1 MSEPFISQQVQPK
14 YTSMSLFKNRAFLFL
29 WLSSTSSFLAL
40 STYLF
45 AEQWYIIRSL
55 GQESA
60 LGIVMMVTLIPRV
73 LLMTVGGVWA
83 DRFKRS
89 KIMLVSSF
97 TRFLLV
103 FLMITLLH
111 LHLLNLWSL
120 LFFALLFGIL
130 DAFFSPANQSLLPLL
145 VPKEML
151 TRSNSFIQT
160 SNQVAMF
167 AGPMIGGWIIT
178 VSSFSVLFLFVAC
191 FLLITSAFTLC
202 IKEKNSSPPSK
213 QVSTKQELLEGFQY
227 VWNMPFLKSIL
238 FILMTINVLFF
249 GPLLMGIP
257 LLASEVLHG
266 KAVEVSFLQ
275 SSYQGGMLGGALL
288 IGLLNIRK
296 NRGLSILILISFL
309 GIFLSLLGQMYVLW
323 QGILLLVMMGFMSS
337 MINVPLVS
345 IIQENCESD
354 KLGRVMSFVNASS
367 NGLVPLSYAFVSI
380 CLTFGTSISNILLCC
395 GLLISILSILFI
407 TKDKI
412 VRNTN

>member
-1 MSEPFISQQVQPK
+1 
-14 YTSMSLFKNRAFLFL
+14 
-29 WLSSTSSFLAL
+29 
-40 STYLF
+40 
-45 AEQWYIIRSL
+45 
-55 GQESA
+55 
-60 LGIVMMVTLIPRV
+60 
-73 LLMTVGGVWA
+73 
-83 DRFKRS
+83 
-89 KIMLVSSF
+89 
-97 TRFLLV
+97 
-103 FLMITLLH
+103 
-111 LHLLNLWSL
+111 
-120 LFFALLFGIL
+120 
-130 DAFFSPANQSLLPLL
+130 
-145 VPKEML
+145 
-151 TRSNSFIQT
+151 
-160 SNQVAMF
+160 
-167 AGPMIGGWIIT
+167 
-178 VSSFSVLFLFVAC
+178 
-191 FLLITSAFTLC
+191 
-202 IKEKNSSPPSK
+202 
-213 QVSTKQELLEGFQY
+213 
-227 VWNMPFLKSIL
+227 MPFLKSIL

>member
-191 FLLITSAFTLC
+191 FLLITSVFTLC
-202 IKEKNSSPPSK
+202 IKENNSSPPSK

-345 IIQENCESD
+345 IIQENCETD

>member
-45 AEQWYIIRSL
+45 AEQWYVIRAL

-103 FLMITLLH
+103 FVMITLLH

-202 IKEKNSSPPSK
+202 IKEKNSLPSSK
-213 QVSTKQELLEGFQY
+213 QASTRQELLEGFQY

-345 IIQENCESD
+345 IIQENSETD

-395 GLLISILSILFI
+395 GLLITILSILFI
-407 TKDKI
+407 TKYKI
-412 VRNTN
+412 VRDTN

>member
-45 AEQWYIIRSL
+45 AEQWYVIRAL

-103 FLMITLLH
+103 FVMITLLH

-202 IKEKNSSPPSK
+202 IKEKILYRLLSK
-213 QVSTKQELLEGFQY
+213 HL
-227 VWNMPFLKSIL
+227 PDKS
-238 FILMTINVLFF
+238 
-249 GPLLMGIP
+249 
-257 LLASEVLHG
+257 
-266 KAVEVSFLQ
+266 
-275 SSYQGGMLGGALL
+275 Y
-288 IGLLNIRK
+288 
-296 NRGLSILILISFL
+296 
-309 GIFLSLLGQMYVLW
+309 
-323 QGILLLVMMGFMSS
+323 
-337 MINVPLVS
+337 
-345 IIQENCESD
+345 
-354 KLGRVMSFVNASS
+354 
-367 NGLVPLSYAFVSI
+367 
-380 CLTFGTSISNILLCC
+380 
-395 GLLISILSILFI
+395 
-407 TKDKI
+407 
-412 VRNTN
+412 

>member
-14 YTSMSLFKNRAFLFL
+14 YTSMSVFKNRAFLFL

-45 AEQWYIIRSL
+45 AEQWYVIRSL

-89 KIMLVSSF
+89 KIMLFSSF

-103 FLMITLLH
+103 FVMITLLH

-167 AGPMIGGWIIT
+167 TGPMIGGWIIT

-202 IKEKNSSPPSK
+202 IKEKNSSPSSK
-213 QVSTKQELLEGFQY
+213 QASTRQELLEGFQY

-345 IIQENCESD
+345 IIQENSETD

-395 GLLISILSILFI
+395 GLLITILSILFI
-407 TKDKI
+407 TKYKI
-412 VRNTN
+412 VRDTN

>member
-45 AEQWYIIRSL
+45 AEQWYVIRSL

-103 FLMITLLH
+103 FVMITLLH

-202 IKEKNSSPPSK
+202 IKEKNSSPSSK
-213 QVSTKQELLEGFQY
+213 QASTRQELLEGFQY

-345 IIQENCESD
+345 IIQENSETD

-395 GLLISILSILFI
+395 GLLITILSILFI
-407 TKDKI
+407 TKYKI
-412 VRNTN
+412 VRDTN

>member
-45 AEQWYIIRSL
+45 AEQWYVIQSL

-103 FLMITLLH
+103 FVMITLLH

-202 IKEKNSSPPSK
+202 IKEKNPSPSSK
-213 QVSTKQELLEGFQY
+213 QASTKQELLEGFHY
-227 VWNMPFLKSIL
+227 VWNMPFLKSLL

-345 IIQENCESD
+345 IIQENSETD

-395 GLLISILSILFI
+395 GLLITILSILFI
-407 TKDKI
+407 TKYKI
-412 VRNTN
+412 VRDTN

>member
-45 AEQWYIIRSL
+45 AEQWYVIRSL

-103 FLMITLLH
+103 FVMITLLH

-202 IKEKNSSPPSK
+202 IKEKNSSPSSK
-213 QVSTKQELLEGFQY
+213 QASTRQELLEGFQY

-345 IIQENCESD
+345 IIQENSETD
-354 KLGRVMSFVNASS
+354 KLGRVMSFVNVSS

-395 GLLISILSILFI
+395 GLLITILSILFI
-407 TKDKI
+407 TKYKI
-412 VRNTN
+412 VRDTN

>member
-1 MSEPFISQQVQPK
+1 MSEPFISQQAQPK
-14 YTSMSLFKNRAFLFL
+14 YTSISLFKNRAFLFL
-29 WLSSTSSFLAL
+29 WLSSTASFLAL

-45 AEQWYIIRSL
+45 AEQWYVIRAL
-55 GQESA
+55 GRESE
-60 LGIVMMVTLIPRV
+60 LGIVMMVTMIPRV

-89 KIMLVSSF
+89 KIMVVSSF
-97 TRFLLV
+97 TRCLLI
-103 FLMITLLH
+103 FIMITLLH

-120 LFFALLFGIL
+120 LVFALLFGIL
-130 DAFFSPANQSLLPLL
+130 DSFFSPANQSLLPLL

-160 SNQVAMF
+160 SNQIAMF
-167 AGPMIGGWIIT
+167 TGPMIGGWIIT
-178 VSSFSVLFLFVAC
+178 VSSFSILFFSVAC
-191 FLLITSAFTLC
+191 FLVISCTFTLC
-202 IKEKNSSPPSK
+202 IKEKKLSLSSEQASA
-213 QVSTKQELLEGFQY
+213 KQELLAGFQY

-238 FILMTINVLFF
+238 FILMTINVFFF

-257 LLASEVLHG
+257 LLANEVLHG

-296 NRGLSILILISFL
+296 KRGLSILILISFL
-309 GIFLSLLGQMYVLW
+309 GISLSFLSQIYVLW

-345 IIQENCESD
+345 IIQENSDTD
-354 KLGRVMSFVNASS
+354 KLGRVMSFVSASS

-380 CLTFGTSISNILLCC
+380 CLTFGTSISDILLYC
-395 GLLISILSILFI
+395 GLLITICSFLFI
-407 TKDKI
+407 IKYKI
-412 VRNTN
+412 VRDTN

>member
-45 AEQWYIIRSL
+45 AEQWYVIRAL

-103 FLMITLLH
+103 FVMITLLH

-202 IKEKNSSPPSK
+202 IKEKNPSPSSK
-213 QVSTKQELLEGFQY
+213 QASTKQELLEGFHY
-227 VWNMPFLKSIL
+227 VWNMPFLKSLL

-345 IIQENCESD
+345 IIQENSETD

-380 CLTFGTSISNILLCC
+380 CLTFGTSISNILLYC
-395 GLLISILSILFI
+395 GLLITILSILFI
-407 TKDKI
+407 TKYKI
-412 VRNTN
+412 VRDTN

>member
-111 LHLLNLWSL
+111 LHLLNLWTL

-202 IKEKNSSPPSK
+202 IKENNSSPPSK

-345 IIQENCESD
+345 IIQENCETD

-407 TKDKI
+407 TKYKI
-412 VRNTN
+412 VRDTN

>member
-45 AEQWYIIRSL
+45 AEQWYVIRAL

-103 FLMITLLH
+103 FVMITLLH

-202 IKEKNSSPPSK
+202 IKEKNSSPSSK
-213 QVSTKQELLEGFQY
+213 QASTRQELLEGFQY

-345 IIQENCESD
+345 IIQENSETD

-395 GLLISILSILFI
+395 GLLITILSIFFI
-407 TKDKI
+407 TKYKI
-412 VRNTN
+412 VRDTN

>member
-14 YTSMSLFKNRAFLFL
+14 YTNISLFKNRAFLFL

-45 AEQWYIIRSL
+45 AEQWYVIRSL

-191 FLLITSAFTLC
+191 FLLITSALTLC

-345 IIQENCESD
+345 IIQENCETD

-395 GLLISILSILFI
+395 GLLITILSILFI
-407 TKDKI
+407 TKYNI
-412 VRNTN
+412 VRDTN

>member
-1 MSEPFISQQVQPK
+1 
-14 YTSMSLFKNRAFLFL
+14 
-29 WLSSTSSFLAL
+29 
-40 STYLF
+40 
-45 AEQWYIIRSL
+45 
-55 GQESA
+55 
-60 LGIVMMVTLIPRV
+60 
-73 LLMTVGGVWA
+73 MTVGGVWA

-103 FLMITLLH
+103 FVMITLLH

-191 FLLITSAFTLC
+191 FLLITSVFTLC
-202 IKEKNSSPPSK
+202 IKEKNSSPSSK
-213 QVSTKQELLEGFQY
+213 QASTRQELLEGFQY

-323 QGILLLVMMGFMSS
+323 QGILLLVIMGFMSS

-345 IIQENCESD
+345 IIQENSETD

-395 GLLISILSILFI
+395 GLLITILSILFI
-407 TKDKI
+407 TKYKI
-412 VRNTN
+412 VRDTN

>member
-1 MSEPFISQQVQPK
+1 
-14 YTSMSLFKNRAFLFL
+14 MSLFKNRAFLFL

-45 AEQWYIIRSL
+45 AEQWYVIRAL

-103 FLMITLLH
+103 FVMITLLH

-120 LFFALLFGIL
+120 LFFTLLFGIL

-178 VSSFSVLFLFVAC
+178 VSSFSILFLFVAC

-345 IIQENCESD
+345 IIQENSETD

-367 NGLVPLSYAFVSI
+367 NGLVPLSYAVVSI

-395 GLLISILSILFI
+395 GLLITILSILFI
-407 TKDKI
+407 TKYKI
-412 VRNTN
+412 VRDTN

>member
-1 MSEPFISQQVQPK
+1 MSEPFISQQAQPK
-14 YTSMSLFKNRAFLFL
+14 YTSISLFKNRAFLFL
-29 WLSSTSSFLAL
+29 WLSSTASFLAL

-45 AEQWYIIRSL
+45 AEQWYVIRAL

-60 LGIVMMVTLIPRV
+60 LGIVMMVTMIPRV

-97 TRFLLV
+97 TRCLLI
-103 FLMITLLH
+103 FIMITLLH

-120 LFFALLFGIL
+120 LVFALLFGIL
-130 DAFFSPANQSLLPLL
+130 DSFFSPANQSLLPLL

-160 SNQVAMF
+160 SNQIAMF
-167 AGPMIGGWIIT
+167 TGPMIGGWIIT
-178 VSSFSVLFLFVAC
+178 VSSFSVLFFSVAC
-191 FLLITSAFTLC
+191 FLVISCTFTLC
-202 IKEKNSSPPSK
+202 IKEKKLSLSSGQASA
-213 QVSTKQELLEGFQY
+213 KQELLAGFQY

-238 FILMTINVLFF
+238 FILMTINVFFF

-257 LLASEVLHG
+257 LVANEVLHG

-296 NRGLSILILISFL
+296 KRGLSILILISFL
-309 GIFLSLLGQMYVLW
+309 GISLSFLGQIYVLW

-345 IIQENCESD
+345 IIQENSETD
-354 KLGRVMSFVNASS
+354 KLGRVMSFVSASS

-380 CLTFGTSISNILLCC
+380 CLTFGTSISDILLYC
-395 GLLISILSILFI
+395 GLLITICSFLFI
-407 TKDKI
+407 IKYKI
-412 VRNTN
+412 VRDTN

>member
-40 STYLF
+40 SIYLF
-45 AEQWYIIRSL
+45 AEQWYVIRAL

-97 TRFLLV
+97 TRCLLV
-103 FLMITLLH
+103 FVMITLLH

-191 FLLITSAFTLC
+191 FLLITSALTLC
-202 IKEKNSSPPSK
+202 IKEKNPSPSSK
-213 QVSTKQELLEGFQY
+213 QASTKQELLEGFQY
-227 VWNMPFLKSIL
+227 VWNMPFLKSLL

-345 IIQENCESD
+345 IIQENSETD

-395 GLLISILSILFI
+395 GLLITILSILFI
-407 TKDKI
+407 TKYKI
-412 VRNTN
+412 VRDTN

>member
-1 MSEPFISQQVQPK
+1 MSEPFISQQVQPN

-45 AEQWYIIRSL
+45 AEQWYVIRAL

-103 FLMITLLH
+103 FVMITLLH

-202 IKEKNSSPPSK
+202 IKEKNSSPSSK
-213 QVSTKQELLEGFQY
+213 QASTRQELLEGFQY

-345 IIQENCESD
+345 IIQENSETD

-395 GLLISILSILFI
+395 GLLITILSIFFI
-407 TKDKI
+407 TKYKI
-412 VRNTN
+412 VRDTN

>member
-111 LHLLNLWSL
+111 LHLLNLWLL

-202 IKEKNSSPPSK
+202 IKENNSSPPSK
-213 QVSTKQELLEGFQY
+213 QVSTKHELLEGFQY

-345 IIQENCESD
+345 IIQENCETD

-407 TKDKI
+407 TKYKI
-412 VRNTN
+412 VRDTN

>member
-14 YTSMSLFKNRAFLFL
+14 YTSISLFKNRAFLFL
-29 WLSSTSSFLAL
+29 WLSSTTSFLAL

-45 AEQWYIIRSL
+45 AEQWYVIQAL

-60 LGIVMMVTLIPRV
+60 LGIVMMVTMVPRV

-97 TRFLLV
+97 TRCLLIFV
-103 FLMITLLH
+103 MITLLH

-120 LFFALLFGIL
+120 LVFALLFGIL

-160 SNQVAMF
+160 SNQIAMF

-178 VSSFSVLFLFVAC
+178 VSSFSSLFFSVAC
-191 FLLITSAFTLC
+191 FLVISCTFTLC
-202 IKEKNSSPPSK
+202 IKEKKLSLSSEQASA
-213 QVSTKQELLEGFQY
+213 KQELLAGFQY

-238 FILMTINVLFF
+238 FILMTINVFFF

-257 LLASEVLHG
+257 LLANEVLHG

-296 NRGLSILILISFL
+296 KRGLSILILISCLGISLSFL
-309 GIFLSLLGQMYVLW
+309 GQIYILS
-323 QGILLLVMMGFMSS
+323 QGIILLVMMGFMSS
-337 MINVPLVS
+337 MINIPLVS
-345 IIQENCESD
+345 IIQENSETD
-354 KLGRVMSFVNASS
+354 KLGRAMSFVSASS

-380 CLTFGTSISNILLCC
+380 CLTFGTSISDILLYC
-395 GLLISILSILFI
+395 GCLITIFSFLFI
-407 TKDKI
+407 MKCKT

>member
-1 MSEPFISQQVQPK
+1 MYGQIALNVQK
-14 YTSMSLFKNRAFLFL
+14 LC
-29 WLSSTSSFLAL
+29 WFLA
-40 STYLF
+40 S
-45 AEQWYIIRSL
+45 
-55 GQESA
+55 
-60 LGIVMMVTLIPRV
+60 RV
-73 LLMTVGGVWA
+73 
-83 DRFKRS
+83 
-89 KIMLVSSF
+89 F
-97 TRFLLV
+97 TGFV
-103 FLMITLLH
+103 MITLLH

-202 IKEKNSSPPSK
+202 IKEKNSSPSSK
-213 QVSTKQELLEGFQY
+213 QASTRQELLEGFQY

-266 KAVEVSFLQ
+266 RQL
-275 SSYQGGMLGGALL
+275 
-288 IGLLNIRK
+288 R
-296 NRGLSILILISFL
+296 
-309 GIFLSLLGQMYVLW
+309 
-323 QGILLLVMMGFMSS
+323 
-337 MINVPLVS
+337 
-345 IIQENCESD
+345 
-354 KLGRVMSFVNASS
+354 
-367 NGLVPLSYAFVSI
+367 
-380 CLTFGTSISNILLCC
+380 
-395 GLLISILSILFI
+395 
-407 TKDKI
+407 
-412 VRNTN
+412 

>member
-14 YTSMSLFKNRAFLFL
+14 YTSISLFKNRAFLFL
-29 WLSSTSSFLAL
+29 WLSSTTSFLAL

-45 AEQWYIIRSL
+45 AEQWYVIRAL

-60 LGIVMMVTLIPRV
+60 LGIVMMVTMVPRV

-97 TRFLLV
+97 TRCLLIFV
-103 FLMITLLH
+103 MITLLH

-120 LFFALLFGIL
+120 LVFALLFGIL

-160 SNQVAMF
+160 SNQIAMF
-167 AGPMIGGWIIT
+167 AGPMISGWIIT
-178 VSSFSVLFLFVAC
+178 VSSFSSLFFSVAC
-191 FLLITSAFTLC
+191 FLVISCTFTLC
-202 IKEKNSSPPSK
+202 IKEKKLSLSSEQASA
-213 QVSTKQELLEGFQY
+213 KQELLAGFQY

-238 FILMTINVLFF
+238 FILMTINVFFF

-257 LLASEVLHG
+257 LLANEVLHG

-296 NRGLSILILISFL
+296 KRGLSILILISCLGISLSFL
-309 GIFLSLLGQMYVLW
+309 GQIYILS
-323 QGILLLVMMGFMSS
+323 QGIILLVMMGFMSS
-337 MINVPLVS
+337 MINIPLVS
-345 IIQENCESD
+345 IIQENSETD
-354 KLGRVMSFVNASS
+354 KLGRVMSFVSASS

-380 CLTFGTSISNILLCC
+380 CLTFGTPISDILLYC
-395 GLLISILSILFI
+395 GCLITISSFLFLI
-407 TKDKI
+407 KCKI
-412 VRNTN
+412 VRDTN